1 MRAQVPLLLCAVV
14 VGNSYP
20 VSESPQDAD
29 GGFNGKPIRAK
40 ADSHI
45 TVVAKASA
53 DALPLP
59 LSPDKWDCSEKVG
72 LFSARVFTELVV
84 RDESQVRGSPRAQR
98 SLYANVLHI
107 IKYLYLVWTFLSVAV
122 IPAARAGAP
131 ARLRGAAPLRGGGC
145 DALCGLR

>member
-1 MRAQVPLLLCAVV
+1 MPVLLCAVV

-59 LSPDKWDCSEKVG
+59 LPPDKWG
-72 LFSARVFTELVV
+72 AARVSTELVV
-84 RDESQVRGSPRAQR
+84 RDESQVLRSPPAEVACASRRALATPRALALA
-98 SLYANVLHI
+98 S
-107 IKYLYLVWTFLSVAV
+107 
-122 IPAARAGAP
+122 
-131 ARLRGAAPLRGGGC
+131 RGAIHD
-145 DALCGLR
+145 DA

>member
-1 MRAQVPLLLCAVV
+1 MAVCNSNWRAVPPPNTRFLTALLRAQVPLLLCAVV

-59 LSPDKWDCSEKVG
+59 LPPDKWG
-72 LFSARVFTELVV
+72 AARVSTELVV
-84 RDESQVRGSPRAQR
+84 RDESQVLRSPPTDGVPQWHAHALSPHLRHR
-98 SLYANVLHI
+98 V
-107 IKYLYLVWTFLSVAV
+107 LSVA
-122 IPAARAGAP
+122 PQRP
-131 ARLRGAAPLRGGGC
+131 TKDDLRSASP
-145 DALCGLR
+145 

>member
-1 MRAQVPLLLCAVV
+1 MPVLVCAVV
-14 VGNSYP
+14 VGNSFP

-59 LSPDKWDCSEKVG
+59 LPPDKWG
-72 LFSARVFTELVV
+72 AARVSTELVV
-84 RDESQVRGSPRAQR
+84 RDESQVLRSPPADGVRMHTRSRHTCATGHVSCPWRRRGR
-98 SLYANVLHI
+98 SETLCN
-107 IKYLYLVWTFLSVAV
+107 W
-122 IPAARAGAP
+122 
-131 ARLRGAAPLRGGGC
+131 PLRDLDLGRPRRC
-145 DALCGLR
+145 CRLATWCCAVA

>member
-1 MRAQVPLLLCAVV
+1 MTLCVTVRSSVCVERNKTFSPNCWAQVPLLLCVVV

-59 LSPDKWDCSEKVG
+59 LPPSRWG
-72 LFSARVFTELVV
+72 SARVFTELVV
-84 RDESQVRGSPRAQR
+84 RDESQVLRCSPRLSWR
-98 SLYANVLHI
+98 RVPSLGSEGFEPPV
-107 IKYLYLVWTFLSVAV
+107 FF
-122 IPAARAGAP
+122 
-131 ARLRGAAPLRGGGC
+131 
-145 DALCGLR
+145 

>member
-1 MRAQVPLLLCAVV
+1 MLLCAVV

-59 LSPDKWDCSEKVG
+59 LPPGKWGDT
-72 LFSARVFTELVV
+72 RVFTELVV
-84 RDESQVRGSPRAQR
+84 RDESQVRRSPPAQQ
-98 SLYANVLHI
+98 
-107 IKYLYLVWTFLSVAV
+107 
-122 IPAARAGAP
+122 
-131 ARLRGAAPLRGGGC
+131 
-145 DALCGLR
+145 